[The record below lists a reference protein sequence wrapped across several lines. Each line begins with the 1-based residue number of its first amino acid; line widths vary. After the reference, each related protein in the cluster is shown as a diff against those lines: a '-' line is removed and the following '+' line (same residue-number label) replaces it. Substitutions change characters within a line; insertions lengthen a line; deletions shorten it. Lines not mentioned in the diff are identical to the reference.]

1 MNRPSIEQEIKHY
14 LSHAGI
20 RHRDHTDSYTKPDFT
35 LWLQGDR
42 PFFLEAKEKRQA
54 YNLANWPTHGAPEPE
69 LFILDDL
76 TVRKCLG
83 YAPRAGVLV
92 RDHLPARYFFFS
104 IIDLA
109 LMPRQRVNRPIR
121 RNAPDLKGKW
131 LVNLGNARRAATL
144 AEALTHIRVYVE
156 ALPHLLADHHACYG
170 DYVDETISSGGVER
184 HAGHWDDD
192 IRNTR

>member
-1 MNRPSIEQEIKHY
+1 MNRPSVEQELKQY
-14 LSHAGI
+14 LIHAGF
-20 RHRDHTDSYTKPDFT
+20 RYSDHTDSYSKPDFT
-35 LWLQGDR
+35 LWLQADH
-42 PFFLEAKEKRQA
+42 PFFLEVKEKRQP
-54 YNLANWPTHGAPEPE
+54 YNPHNWPTTRAPEAE

-121 RNAPDLKGKW
+121 RNAPELKGKW
-131 LVNLGNARRAATL
+131 LINLGNARRAATL
-144 AEALTHIRVYVE
+144 DQVLAQIHHYVQD
-156 ALPHLLADHHACYG
+156 LPHLLADHHACYG
-170 DYVDETISSGGVER
+170 DYVDEAIGSGGIER

-192 IRNTR
+192 IRSTR